1 MPAGVPC
8 AHPHPWAVTTES
20 GVCGEGGEAGS
31 DQGHRWAEPFPQ
43 WQVGRAD
50 IPSQNTSRNLGP
62 LPSLPNSLPT
72 GCPSLAKG
80 TQYPP
85 WPPRAP
91 FLPSQPGSGPR
102 GGPAPP
108 TFSTLSQGNLAGLVS
123 HLSNAPG
130 RRAQPTGPG
139 PPSTCCCPPASAPHH
154 TRPCTAGLPVPA
166 FSTPGPHCVTETLS
180 PHSWMRILLHC
191 SS

>member
-1 MPAGVPC
+1 MGRTFPTVAG
-8 AHPHPWAVTTES
+8 
-20 GVCGEGGEAGS
+20 G
-31 DQGHRWAEPFPQ
+31 QGRH
-43 WQVGRAD
+43 
-50 IPSQNTSRNLGP
+50 P
-62 LPSLPNSLPT
+62 LPEHQQEPRPSAVSPQLTAHRASQLGQRHSVSPMATQSSLPPLT
-72 GCPSLAKG
+72 ARQR
-80 TQYPP
+80 T
-85 WPPRAP
+85 A
-91 FLPSQPGSGPR
+91 